1 MPVKINLSYPDDIEA
16 QNAARRYGIR
26 SIPTITFL
34 SKDGGLIAES
44 IGFLPPEEFAPVME
58 NALQAEAAFQEKL
71 AKLKEMP
78 DNVKLNGEVALTYL
92 ERMQLE
98 EAIPFSEKTLK
109 GDEDNTTG
117 LLPKLHTALGAA
129 YGMTPDEDENAEVY
143 RDKAVTHFR
152 TVIDSYPKSDVYEPA
167 QFYLGVVYAIQEKYD
182 ESIEVLE
189 KLVQHAT
196 DDNIRM
202 AAEAQ
207 LEQVRDLS
215 QHGD

>member
-1 MPVKINLSYPDDIEA
+1 MPVKINLSYPDDMEA

-26 SIPTITFL
+26 NIPTITFL
-34 SKDGGLIAES
+34 SKDGGLIAER

-78 DNVKLNGEVALTYL
+78 DDVKLNGEVALTYL
-92 ERMQLE
+92 ERQQLE

-109 GDEDNTTG
+109 GDADNTTG

-129 YGMTPDEDENAEVY
+129 YGMTPDEDENAEAY

-152 TVIDSYPKSDVYEPA
+152 SVIDSYPKSDVYEPA

-182 ESIEVLE
+182 KSIEVLE